1 MAMADYN
8 NTKHRQEIF
17 NLFEQH
23 HLLTATEIKN
33 ALPNIDTV
41 TVYRT
46 LKRLTDAGVVKEVK
60 HSSKFASYELSTDHQ
75 HFICTRCGEVC
86 AVTVD
91 RKKIIKGLHTQAGT
105 IEDIHLDISGI
116 FTKCS
121 VA

>member
-8 NTKHRQEIF
+8 NTKHRQEIL

-23 HLLTATEIKN
+23 HLLTASDIKN

-75 HFICTRCGEVC
+75 HFVCTRCGEVFP
-86 AVTVD
+86 VTVD
-91 RKKIIKGLHTQAGT
+91 LNKIIRSLHTQAGT
-105 IEDIHLDISGI
+105 IEDLHLDISGI
-116 FTKCS
+116 CTKC
-121 VA
+121 ALA